1 MSTRRSARNATK
13 RTAEE
18 EAAVPPTV
26 PEVDTPPAPTKKTK
40 TSAKK
45 DAGPSS
51 SEPSADSSAAAPTEP
66 STAAP
71 AESSAPSTKS
81 ETPKTKPHLPFTY
94 SSSGPFKIIS
104 WNVNGIRAAM
114 NDAGF
119 KSFFEKVD
127 ADVICIQETK
137 ADLDSA
143 PKGLLP
149 KYKEIW
155 NPCKT
160 QKGYS
165 GTLIYTKNDPIST
178 TTVFK
183 YGKKTDQEGR
193 VIVAEYTNFYLINTY
208 IPNSGQK
215 LDRLKERTQEWDPAF
230 LEFMI
235 EMDQKKPI
243 IWTGDLN
250 VSHEEIDIENAK
262 GNKRSAGF
270 TQEERDNF
278 SKVLDAGFVDVFR
291 NRNPSLAKQYTYWS
305 YRMNARARNIG
316 WRLDY
321 YVVSPR
327 LMPHIKDCIIHKDVT
342 GSDHCPIELLLE

>member
-143 PKGLLP
+143 PKGM
-149 KYKEIW
+149 YK
-155 NPCKT
+155 
-160 QKGYS
+160 
-165 GTLIYTKNDPIST
+165 KN
-178 TTVFK
+178 
-183 YGKKTDQEGR
+183 YH
-193 VIVAEYTNFYLINTY
+193 
-208 IPNSGQK
+208 
-215 LDRLKERTQEWDPAF
+215 PAP
-230 LEFMI
+230 L
-235 EMDQKKPI
+235 
-243 IWTGDLN
+243 
-250 VSHEEIDIENAK
+250 
-262 GNKRSAGF
+262 
-270 TQEERDNF
+270 
-278 SKVLDAGFVDVFR
+278 
-291 NRNPSLAKQYTYWS
+291 
-305 YRMNARARNIG
+305 
-316 WRLDY
+316 
-321 YVVSPR
+321 
-327 LMPHIKDCIIHKDVT
+327 
-342 GSDHCPIELLLE
+342 